1 MSSLAGVR
9 GWEPGSSQD
18 RPSLEAGSSEKQRDS
33 TWANGKSCRRPCRRC
48 SCFFHGRGCWERG
61 RVFFKIFFIFLFIY
75 LRQGGKER
83 VRVSMSRGGRAEADS
98 L

>member
-1 MSSLAGVR
+1 MERAADGPAVGAPVSFTAEGV
-9 GWEPGSSQD
+9 
-18 RPSLEAGSSEKQRDS
+18 
-33 TWANGKSCRRPCRRC
+33 
-48 SCFFHGRGCWERG
+48 GREEGF
-61 RVFFKIFFIFLFIY
+61 FFKIFFIFLFIY